1 MKKQGVN
8 SYYGEPSFKWKD
20 VGPTNIKKLCA
31 EWNNPTHIS
40 GIEKERRYSNRKFF
54 AIVMALLLLVQMQPF
69 SFVFAEDGSD
79 APKAETSSTEVEK
92 KSVPAPKAEPKP
104 EPKPEPA
111 AEPEVKEEPAA
122 EPETPEAEVKE
133 EPAAEPETPE
143 AEESTSSDESQADE
157 ETQDAADA
165 DVAAEEETPTEEEKE
180 EYPAQTLTANAGGVT
195 VTLKAPEGA
204 LPEGSKLKAKQVG
217 QKYID
222 AVESQIGEL
231 RDAVAIDVTPVN
243 KDGKEIQPKKT
254 VAVTFSGA
262 NLEMESGDE
271 VEVFRVSDDAS
282 SVTDMNGSGNA
293 NTQSFNTKHF
303 TIYVTG
309 TNPHETHE
317 QNTEAGRY
325 VLEYGESVYLTD
337 DNDSSA
343 DNWTAS
349 TGASYVELSDRT
361 TTSLTVKNVNST
373 NNDQVVAIRHGSY
386 SRTYRYF
393 YITAKAK
400 PRTHNVTYDPKGG
413 KIDGSTNPKTVT
425 VDDGTTIQLPAAP
438 TDKDNYTFAGWKT
451 GSQTYDAGAD
461 YTVSADVSFDAQ
473 WTADKY
479 SISYSYAGGT
489 APKTA
494 NPTEYTVEDN
504 INISNEPSRTGYTF
518 TGWTSN
524 DMSTPITTPTT
535 PVNWSA
541 GSESGNKTFTAN
553 WEIVDYDITYDYDD
567 GTAPSTDNP
576 TKYTVADR
584 VEISNEP
591 TKEGYTFKG
600 WTSEDMSTP
609 ITTPTTPVNWSAGAE
624 SGNKTFTANWE
635 TVKYGITYYYDG
647 GTAPQ
652 TANPTEYTVEDS
664 VNISNEPTK
673 EDYTFIGWTGS
684 GIDEPRKT
692 ISWTAGAEK
701 GPKSYTANWALT
713 EYSITYE
720 LDGGDASSAEN
731 PEKYTVAYDVEISDE
746 PTKEGYTF
754 KGWTSDDMSTPITTP
769 TTPVNWSAGDERG
782 NKTFTANW
790 EAVEYDIAYNYAGG
804 EEPAEPNPI
813 KYTIEDSI
821 EISKEPTKAGYIF
834 AGWTSFDTHP
844 KIDTPTTP
852 VEWSAGAEYGNKTFT
867 ANWKKQVTLTYELNS
882 GTQQATLIPDIR
894 TITLGEGDKIDLA
907 TATFTGHQ
915 FEEWNTK
922 EDGTGSHHSGGS
934 EYTMPDHD
942 VTLWAQWTEHPIT
955 VTYNY
960 NYSGA
965 TEPWKKVSAPEND
978 PYYQV
983 VNEKP
988 TRDEYLFV
996 GWSTTKGATKTSE
1009 IEYFP
1014 GSNLPTAQ
1022 EDIELYAVWVMEE
1035 NEAREYTQI
1044 LKGFGKEVYYTGEEQ
1059 KIVPKEITAYMGGT
1073 AYIGVSSVDN
1083 PKSES
1088 AGNPDYKYAGYVR
1101 VGKKTDGDPAWHNV
1115 YAFVK
1120 VDSSTEINGTDAG
1133 VYNGPMAAPLYA
1145 HEEGAEMD
1153 GFVQLT
1159 TTDSAG
1165 NEDFEYIEVT
1175 NNQLIIKPV
1184 PIVITTNSAKKAHDG
1199 KALTAGGEA
1208 VIGASDDPAGQT
1220 TADLVPG
1227 TNPVTLRNGEKVVI
1241 TIDGSQTDLGS
1252 SKNNATVHWNQTSGG
1267 AKQQNYTVTKNLGT
1281 LTVYDFTAEFYKNT
1295 EDDVHGMPSDWEGD
1309 IQPPGSRVYTLPT
1322 NEPTRAHSK
1331 FEGWTTDS
1339 EGTGT
1344 VYQPGGSYTYP
1355 DDETDVKFYAKW
1367 SEEVDIVTYDPN
1379 GGVFDGKTRPTEIP
1393 CAYDESHTIR
1403 EAATRNYYDF
1413 VEWNTKKDGSGDKY
1427 SPSATYTIKGDVTFY
1442 AQWTPKTYTITYN
1455 YDGGVKPAED
1465 NPSSYTVEQGV
1476 SITKK
1481 PTRKGYTFT
1490 GWTGSGI
1497 TEPQETI
1504 SWNAGEENG
1513 NKEYTANWKA
1523 DEYTISYSYA
1533 GGDAPAKDNPTKY
1546 TVNDK
1551 VSISNE
1557 PTRKGYTF
1565 TGWTGSGIDN
1575 PQKKIS
1581 WNAGDET
1588 GNKSYTANWTLDQ
1601 YSISYDY
1608 AGGVSPSTPNPT
1620 EYTVED
1626 ET

>member
-1 MKKQGVN
+1 
-8 SYYGEPSFKWKD
+8 
-20 VGPTNIKKLCA
+20 
-31 EWNNPTHIS
+31 
-40 GIEKERRYSNRKFF
+40 
-54 AIVMALLLLVQMQPF
+54 
-69 SFVFAEDGSD
+69 
-79 APKAETSSTEVEK
+79 
-92 KSVPAPKAEPKP
+92 
-104 EPKPEPA
+104 
-111 AEPEVKEEPAA
+111 
-122 EPETPEAEVKE
+122 
-133 EPAAEPETPE
+133 
-143 AEESTSSDESQADE
+143 
-157 ETQDAADA
+157 
-165 DVAAEEETPTEEEKE
+165 
-180 EYPAQTLTANAGGVT
+180 
-195 VTLKAPEGA
+195 
-204 LPEGSKLKAKQVG
+204 
-217 QKYID
+217 
-222 AVESQIGEL
+222 
-231 RDAVAIDVTPVN
+231 
-243 KDGKEIQPKKT
+243 
-254 VAVTFSGA
+254 
-262 NLEMESGDE
+262 
-271 VEVFRVSDDAS
+271 
-282 SVTDMNGSGNA
+282 
-293 NTQSFNTKHF
+293 
-303 TIYVTG
+303 
-309 TNPHETHE
+309 
-317 QNTEAGRY
+317 
-325 VLEYGESVYLTD
+325 
-337 DNDSSA
+337 
-343 DNWTAS
+343 
-349 TGASYVELSDRT
+349 
-361 TTSLTVKNVNST
+361 
-373 NNDQVVAIRHGSY
+373 
-386 SRTYRYF
+386 
-393 YITAKAK
+393 
-400 PRTHNVTYDPKGG
+400 
-413 KIDGSTNPKTVT
+413 
-425 VDDGTTIQLPAAP
+425 
-438 TDKDNYTFAGWKT
+438 
-451 GSQTYDAGAD
+451 
-461 YTVSADVSFDAQ
+461 
-473 WTADKY
+473 
-479 SISYSYAGGT
+479 
-489 APKTA
+489 
-494 NPTEYTVEDN
+494 
-504 INISNEPSRTGYTF
+504 
-518 TGWTSN
+518 
-524 DMSTPITTPTT
+524 
-535 PVNWSA
+535 
-541 GSESGNKTFTAN
+541 
-553 WEIVDYDITYDYDD
+553 
-567 GTAPSTDNP
+567 
-576 TKYTVADR
+576 
-584 VEISNEP
+584 
-591 TKEGYTFKG
+591 
-600 WTSEDMSTP
+600 
-609 ITTPTTPVNWSAGAE
+609 
-624 SGNKTFTANWE
+624 
-635 TVKYGITYYYDG
+635 
-647 GTAPQ
+647 
-652 TANPTEYTVEDS
+652 
-664 VNISNEPTK
+664 
-673 EDYTFIGWTGS
+673 
-684 GIDEPRKT
+684 
-692 ISWTAGAEK
+692 
-701 GPKSYTANWALT
+701 
-713 EYSITYE
+713 
-720 LDGGDASSAEN
+720 
-731 PEKYTVAYDVEISDE
+731 
-746 PTKEGYTF
+746 
-754 KGWTSDDMSTPITTP
+754 MSTPITTP

-1626 ET
+1626 ETVSIINKPTRKGYTFTGWTGSGITEPQQTIRWNAGDETGDKAYTANWILDQYSISYDYAGGEAPTTDNPVSYTVNDKVNIYHEPTKEGHTFTGWTGSGIDNPQKKISWNAGDETGNKAYTANWLINQYEVTYDPNGGKYDGKTTPTTYEYNYNTEIEIAEEATREHYTFKGWEDTETGSVYNEGDDFTVKKNVSFKAQWEINKYTFEFDPNGGTYEGSTEPFDITEEYSSVINLPGKATRPNYNFLGWEDEDGEVYEPEEEVTVTGDKKFKAKWDPVKLNITYDPNGGVFRGSTDPTDIEYRYKDVIKIAEAPKRDGYTFLYWKGSEYQPGDPYTVWENHTFVAQWDKEETPIAPEEDSDTPSKSGGIGTGDPSHLNNYLVMLLSMIILAALAFKREKEAQAVANAGFSDASNAPKREVKVIRISETCNFRWSK